1 MGTEGKVSGFSFP
14 ASPLA
19 SLAFLLVVWM
29 LFFMAPCQRTDVNY
43 CLIIKEKKTQKSTHT
58 LSVLMAIELSTYSH
72 VCGLVQMGHQPLPLL
87 GLRWAS
93 LSANPSI

>member
-19 SLAFLLVVWM
+19 CLAFLVFVWM

-43 CLIIKEKKTQKSTHT
+43 CLIIKREKKQQHKSTHT
-58 LSVLMAIELSTYSH
+58 ISVDDCRTVHI
-72 VCGLVQMGHQPLPLL
+72 
-87 GLRWAS
+87 
-93 LSANPSI
+93 